1 MYNENVMKWSG
12 GFLPEIYDEYE
23 FIDEEDV
30 VVYDDSTEWYN
41 QYNNI
46 DGSEA
51 GVWVTNLGVVQW

>member
-1 MYNENVMKWSG
+1 VLIMYNENVMKWSG

-41 QYNNI
+41 I

-51 GVWVTNLGVVQW
+51 GV

>member
-41 QYNNI
+41 IN
-46 DGSEA
+46 GSEA
-51 GVWVTNLGVVQW
+51 GV

>member
-41 QYNNI
+41 I